1 VSYTFGRM
9 PAAAPR
15 PIVIAV
21 MGVLRSWL
29 LPALLAACQAALW
42 PGLPLLLDR
51 PLDRV
56 EVAAALAATA
66 LATTALG
73 WRRRAPVGAL
83 VVITP
88 ALTLGLVATPR
99 DSLVVLLFADV
110 IALYSVGAR
119 RPARVTFAVTVA
131 LIVWQAAVG
140 VVLYRDA
147 RDYIGNVV
155 LGVVMYLLAAGLGRS
170 RRRWRAARREAAD
183 RLARAEADRR
193 QASVQERQRL
203 ARELH
208 DVSAHHLTSIVVTA
222 TAAQRLAARRPE
234 LAGEALEFAA
244 RTGRETQSALHR
256 LVAVM
261 RGVEMEGGSGLGHR
275 IEELAA
281 GFAALGQPVTTRL
294 SADGV
299 AGPVGEAAYGIV
311 REALTNALRHA
322 PGGPVEVAL
331 YQRGGAVE
339 VLVTNGAATAP
350 AAGGLGS
357 GRGMEGMRERARS
370 TGGTLDA
377 GPEPDGGW
385 RVRALLPESAASTME
400 RPPRRVRGPRL
411 ADIAIALAA
420 AALPVSLMLVPDPTM
435 PRVDVSAAAFA
446 TLLTGAHALPLL
458 WRRRA
463 PWLVLGVVLATTALW
478 PVVAGLRLLP
488 DSSLAALF
496 AGIGADLVAVYAV
509 AAYGRPRHLTWLSM
523 PLAAGVHG
531 AITLL
536 TLALDGSPMGQ
547 PIAPSTMAVLVVPA
561 AAPYLL
567 LVAPVWT
574 AGFLA
579 RLRREGVVS
588 RERRAVAASTAG
600 AVELAYAERLRI
612 AAGLRAAVLRHA
624 AQVTE
629 AAEAG
634 RLDAVLESARAALGA
649 MRELL
654 GDLRVD
660 PERAP
665 QPTAAAIDALCRE
678 VRAAGRPVEL
688 HSPAPAP
695 ALPPAVDVSAYRV
708 VETALGAGD
717 ECPAR
722 VTLGYGPSDLRITV
736 TGVPSA
742 TAGPVAAGLRARV
755 TAIGGRMT
763 VDPAGT
769 MDVWLPSRS

>member
-1 VSYTFGRM
+1 
-9 PAAAPR
+9 
-15 PIVIAV
+15 

-29 LPALLAACQAALW
+29 LPALLAAGQAALW

-51 PLDRV
+51 PVDRV

-66 LATTALG
+66 LACGALE
-73 WRRRAPVGAL
+73 WRRRSPVGAL
-83 VVITP
+83 FVIMP
-88 ALTLGLVATPR
+88 ALTLGLLATPR
-99 DSLVVLLFADV
+99 DSLVVLLFADA

-131 LIVWQAAVG
+131 LMAWQATIG
-140 VVLYRDA
+140 LVLYRDF
-147 RDYIGNVV
+147 REYTGNVV
-155 LGVVMYLLAAGLGRS
+155 IGIVVYLLAAGLGRS
-170 RRRWRAARREAAD
+170 RRRWLAARRDAAD
-183 RLARAEADRR
+183 RLALAEADRR

-222 TAAQRLAARRPE
+222 TAAQRLAERRPE
-234 LAGEALEFAA
+234 LAAEALEFAA

-261 RGVEMEGGSGLGHR
+261 RGVELDAEVGIGHR

-281 GFAALGQPVTTRL
+281 GFAALGQPIDTRV
-294 SADGV
+294 SADPLT
-299 AGPVGEAAYGIV
+299 GPVGEAAYGIV

-322 PGGPVEVAL
+322 PGGAVEIALCRRDGGVEVMVA
-331 YQRGGAVE
+331 
-339 VLVTNGAATAP
+339 NGAGAGPA

-357 GRGMEGMRERARS
+357 GRGIEGMRERAAS
-370 TGGTLDA
+370 TGGTLEA
-377 GPEPDGGW
+377 GPAPGGGW
-385 RVRALLPESAASTME
+385 QVRAVLPDSPASTMD
-400 RPPRRVRGPRL
+400 RSLRRMRGPRL
-411 ADIAIALAA
+411 ADMAIALAA
-420 AALPVSLMLVPDPTM
+420 AVLPVALLLVPDPTM
-435 PRVDVSAAAFA
+435 PRVGVSAAALA
-446 TLLTGAHALPLL
+446 TMLMAAHALPLL

-463 PWLVLGVVLATTALW
+463 PWRVLGAVLATTALW
-478 PVVAGLRLLP
+478 PVVAGLELLP
-488 DSSLAALF
+488 ETALAALF

-509 AAYGRPRHLTWLSM
+509 AAYGRPRHLTWLSG
-523 PLAAGVHG
+523 PLAAGVQG
-531 AITLL
+531 AVTLL
-536 TLALDGSPMGQ
+536 TLALDGSLLGRPLEPATM
-547 PIAPSTMAVLVVPA
+547 PILLIPTAV
-561 AAPYLL
+561 PYLL
-567 LVAPVWT
+567 LVTPVWT

-624 AQVTE
+624 TRVTE
-629 AAEAG
+629 AAESG
-634 RLDAVLESARAALGA
+634 RLDAVLESARAALAA
-649 MRELL
+649 MRDLL

-665 QPTAAAIDALCRE
+665 QPTASAIDALCRDL
-678 VRAAGRPVEL
+678 RAAGRRVEL

-695 ALPPAVDVSAYRV
+695 VLPPAVDVSAYRV

-717 ECPAR
+717 AGPAK
-722 VTLGYGPSDLRITV
+722 VTLGYGPADLRITV

-755 TAIGGRMT
+755 AAIGGRMT
-763 VDPAGT
+763 VDQTGT
-769 MDVWLPSRS
+769 MDVWLPSQS

>member
-1 VSYTFGRM
+1 M
-9 PAAAPR
+9 PASYSAPYR
-15 PIVIAV
+15 HSV

-29 LPALLAACQAALW
+29 LPALLAAGQAALW
-42 PGLPLLLDR
+42 PGRPLLFDD
-51 PLDRV
+51 PVDRV
-56 EVAAALAATA
+56 EAAAALAAIA
-66 LATTALG
+66 LACGALQ
-73 WRRRAPVGAL
+73 WRLRAPVGAL
-83 VVITP
+83 AVIVP
-88 ALTLGLVATPR
+88 ALTLGLIATPR
-99 DSLVVLLFADV
+99 DSLVLLTFVDV

-119 RPARVTFAVTVA
+119 RPARVTAAVTVA
-131 LIVWQAAVG
+131 LVAWQG
-140 VVLYRDA
+140 TIGIFLYRGF
-147 RDYIGNVV
+147 REYVGNVV
-155 LGVVMYLLAAGLGRS
+155 LGIVVYLLAAGLGRS

-208 DVSAHHLTSIVVTA
+208 DVSAHHLTSIVVTV

-234 LAGEALEFAA
+234 LAAEALEFAG

-261 RGVEMEGGSGLGHR
+261 RGVELEGGSGLGHR

-294 SADGV
+294 SADSVG
-299 AGPVGEAAYGIV
+299 GPVGEAAYGIV

-331 YQRGGAVE
+331 CKRGGTVE
-339 VLVTNGAATAP
+339 VMIANGAGTGPAT
-350 AAGGLGS
+350 AGGLGA
-357 GRGMEGMRERARS
+357 GRGLTGMRERAVS

-400 RPPRRVRGPRL
+400 RSLRRVRGPRL
-411 ADIAIALAA
+411 ADIAIAIAA
-420 AALPVSLMLVPDPTM
+420 AALPVSLMLLPDPTM
-435 PRVDVSAAAFA
+435 PRVEGAAAALA
-446 TLLTGAHALPLL
+446 TMLAVAHALPLL

-463 PWLVLGVVLATTALW
+463 PWAVLGAVLATTALW
-478 PVVAGLRLLP
+478 PLVAGLELLP
-488 DSSLAALF
+488 TGALAALF

-509 AAYGRPRHLTWLSM
+509 AAYGRPRHLTWLSA

-531 AITLL
+531 AVTLL
-536 TLALDGSPMGQ
+536 TLALDGWLIEQ
-547 PIAPSTMAVLVVPA
+547 PIAPAPMAVLLAPTAV
-561 AAPYLL
+561 PYLL
-567 LVAPVWT
+567 LGAPVWT
-574 AGFLA
+574 AGFLI
-579 RLRREGVVS
+579 RLRREGVVA

-629 AAEAG
+629 AAEGG
-634 RLDAVLESARAALGA
+634 RLDAVLESARAALAA
-649 MRELL
+649 MRDLL

-665 QPTAAAIDALCRE
+665 QPTAAAIDALCRDL
-678 VRAAGRPVEL
+678 RAAGRRVEL

-695 ALPPAVDVSAYRV
+695 TLPPAVDVSAYRV

-717 ECPAR
+717 AGPAR
-722 VTLGYGPSDLRITV
+722 VTLGYGPADLRITV

-755 TAIGGRMT
+755 AAIGGRMT
-763 VDPAGT
+763 VDQTGT
-769 MDVWLPSRS
+769 MDVWLPARP

>member
-1 VSYTFGRM
+1 
-9 PAAAPR
+9 
-15 PIVIAV
+15 

-29 LPALLAACQAALW
+29 LPALLAAGQAALW
-42 PGLPLLLDR
+42 PGLPLLRDQ

-66 LATTALG
+66 LAAVALG
-73 WRRRAPVGAL
+73 WRRRAPVAAL
-83 VVITP
+83 AVIMP

-99 DSLVVLLFADV
+99 DSLILLIFADV

-119 RPARVTFAVTVA
+119 RPARVTFAATVVLVA
-131 LIVWQAAVG
+131 WQAAVG
-140 VVLYRDA
+140 IFLYQDFRE
-147 RDYIGNVV
+147 YIGNVV
-155 LGVVMYLLAAGLGRS
+155 IGIVVYLLAAGLGRS
-170 RRRWRAARREAAD
+170 RRRWLAARREAAD
-183 RLARAEADRR
+183 RLALAEADRR

-208 DVSAHHLTSIVVTA
+208 DVSAHHLTSIVVTV
-222 TAAQRLAARRPE
+222 TAAQRLAERRPE
-234 LAGEALEFAA
+234 LAAEALEFAA
-244 RTGRETQSALHR
+244 RTGLETQSALHR

-261 RGVEMEGGSGLGHR
+261 RGVELDGGAGVGRR

-281 GFAALGQPVTTRL
+281 GFAALGQPIDTRVSVDPL
-294 SADGV
+294 

-331 YQRGGAVE
+331 CRHGDAVE
-339 VLVTNGAATAP
+339 VVVANGAGAGPA

-357 GRGMEGMRERARS
+357 GRGIEGMRERAAS
-370 TGGTLDA
+370 TGGTLEA
-377 GPEPDGGW
+377 GPEPGGGW
-385 RVRALLPESAASTME
+385 RVRALLPESPASTMD
-400 RPPRRVRGPRL
+400 RSVRRMRGPRL
-411 ADIAIALAA
+411 ADVAIALAA
-420 AALPVSLMLVPDPTM
+420 GVLPVALMLIPDPTM
-435 PRVDVSAAAFA
+435 PRVDVAGAALA
-446 TLLTGAHALPLL
+446 TMLTAAHALPLL

-463 PWLVLGVVLATTALW
+463 PWLVLGAVLATTALW
-478 PVVAGLRLLP
+478 PLVAGLELLP
-488 DSSLAALF
+488 ETALAALF

-509 AAYGRPRHLTWLSM
+509 AAYGRPRHLTWLSGL
-523 PLAAGVHG
+523 LAAGVQG
-531 AITLL
+531 AATLL
-536 TLALDGSPMGQ
+536 TLALDGWLLDRPLY
-547 PIAPSTMAVLVVPA
+547 PATMPLLLIPT

-567 LVAPVWT
+567 LVVPVWT

-624 AQVTE
+624 ARVTE

-634 RLDAVLESARAALGA
+634 RLDAVLESARAALAA
-649 MRELL
+649 MRDLL

-660 PERAP
+660 AERAP
-665 QPTAAAIDALCRE
+665 QPTAAAIDTLCRDLS
-678 VRAAGRPVEL
+678 AAGRRVEL

-695 ALPPAVDVSAYRV
+695 VLPPAVDVSAYRV

-717 ECPAR
+717 AGPAR
-722 VTLGYGPSDLRITV
+722 VTLGYGPADLRITV

-755 TAIGGRMT
+755 AAIGGRMT
-763 VDPAGT
+763 VDQAGT
-769 MDVWLPSRS
+769 MDIWLPSRS

>member
-1 VSYTFGRM
+1 M
-9 PAAAPR
+9 PATPSAPYR
-15 PIVIAV
+15 HTV

-51 PLDRV
+51 PVDRV

-66 LATTALG
+66 LAAIALG

-83 VVITP
+83 AVIVP

-99 DSLVVLLFADV
+99 DSLIVLVFADV

-119 RPARVTFAVTVA
+119 RPARVTFAVTVT
-131 LIVWQAAVG
+131 LTVWQGAVG
-140 VVLYRDA
+140 AFLYGDFREWV
-147 RDYIGNVV
+147 GNVV
-155 LGVVMYLLAAGLGRS
+155 IGVVVYLLAAGLGRS
-170 RRRWRAARREAAD
+170 RRRWLAARREAAD
-183 RLARAEADRR
+183 RLALAEADRR

-208 DVSAHHLTSIVVTA
+208 DVSAHHLTSIVVTV
-222 TAAQRLAARRPE
+222 TAAQRLAERRPE
-234 LAGEALEFAA
+234 LAAEALEFAA
-244 RTGRETQSALHR
+244 RTGRETESALHR

-261 RGVEMEGGSGLGHR
+261 RGVELDGGAGAAHR

-281 GFAALGQPVTTRL
+281 GFAALGQPVETRL
-294 SADGV
+294 DV
-299 AGPVGEAAYGIV
+299 DPLTGPVGEAAYGIV

-331 YQRGGAVE
+331 CRRDGVVE
-339 VLVTNGAATAP
+339 VVVANGASAGPA

-357 GRGMEGMRERARS
+357 GRGIEGMRERAAS
-370 TGGTLDA
+370 TGGTLEA
-377 GPEPDGGW
+377 GPEPAGGW

-400 RPPRRVRGPRL
+400 RSVRRMRGPRL
-411 ADIAIALAA
+411 ADVAIALAA
-420 AALPVSLMLVPDPTM
+420 AALPVALIMVPDPTM
-435 PRVDVSAAAFA
+435 PRVDAAAA
-446 TLLTGAHALPLL
+446 ALAAMLTAAHALPLL

-463 PWLVLGVVLATTALW
+463 PWRVLGVVLATTALW
-478 PVVAGLRLLP
+478 PLVAGLDLLP
-488 DSSLAALF
+488 EAALAALF

-509 AAYGRPRHLTWLSM
+509 AAYARPRHLTWLSG
-523 PLAAGVHG
+523 PLAASVQG
-531 AITLL
+531 AAMLL
-536 TLALDGSPMGQ
+536 TLALDGSLLEQ
-547 PIAPSTMAVLVVPA
+547 PITPSVMAVLLVPA
-561 AAPYLL
+561 TAPYLL

-574 AGFLA
+574 TGFLA

-624 AQVTE
+624 SEVTE
-629 AAEAG
+629 AAESG
-634 RLDAVLESARAALGA
+634 RLDVVLESARAALAA
-649 MRELL
+649 MRDLL

-665 QPTAAAIDALCRE
+665 QPTAAAIDALCRDL
-678 VRAAGRPVEL
+678 RAAGRRVEL

-695 ALPPAVDVSAYRV
+695 LLPPAVDVSAYRV

-717 ECPAR
+717 AGPAR
-722 VTLGYGPSDLRITV
+722 VTLGYGPADLRITV

-755 TAIGGRMT
+755 AAIGGRMT
-763 VDPAGT
+763 VDPTGT

>member
-1 VSYTFGRM
+1 
-9 PAAAPR
+9 
-15 PIVIAV
+15 
-21 MGVLRSWL
+21 MGVLRSWV
-29 LPALLAACQAALW
+29 LPALLAAGQAALW
-42 PGLPLLLDR
+42 PGLPLLLGTSV
-51 PLDRV
+51 DRV

-66 LATTALG
+66 LACTALG
-73 WRRRAPVGAL
+73 WRLRAPVGAL
-83 VVITP
+83 AVIIP

-99 DSLVVLLFADV
+99 DSLVVLIFADV

-119 RPARVTFAVTVA
+119 RPVRVTFAVTVV
-131 LIVWQAAVG
+131 LIAWQAAIG
-140 VVLYRDA
+140 LFLYRDP
-147 RDYIGNVV
+147 RDYLGNIVI
-155 LGVVMYLLAAGLGRS
+155 GVVVYLLAAGLGRS

-183 RLARAEADRR
+183 RLARAEADRQ

-208 DVSAHHLTSIVVTA
+208 DVSAHHLTSIVVTV
-222 TAAQRLAARRPE
+222 TAAQRLAARQPE

-244 RTGRETQSALHR
+244 RTGRETESALHR

-261 RGVEMEGGSGLGHR
+261 RGVELEGGSGLGHR

-294 SADGV
+294 SVDSL
-299 AGPVGEAAYGIV
+299 AGPVADAAYGIV

-322 PGGPVEVAL
+322 PGGAVEVAL
-331 YQRGGAVE
+331 CQRGGAVE
-339 VLVTNGAATAP
+339 VLVANGAATAP
-350 AAGGLGS
+350 AAAGGLGS
-357 GRGMEGMRERARS
+357 GRGMAGMRERAAS

-377 GPEPDGGW
+377 GPDPDGGW

-400 RPPRRVRGPRL
+400 RSLRRVRGPRL

-420 AALPVSLMLVPDPTM
+420 AALPVALMLVPDPTM
-435 PRVDVSAAAFA
+435 PRVDGAAAA
-446 TLLTGAHALPLL
+446 LAALLTAAHALPLL

-463 PWLVLGVVLATTALW
+463 PWLVLGAVLSTTALW

-509 AAYGRPRHLTWLSM
+509 AAYGRPRHLTWLSI

-531 AITLL
+531 AVTLL
-536 TLALDGSPMGQ
+536 TFALDGWLMGQ
-547 PIAPSTMAVLVVPA
+547 PIAPAPMGVLLVPTS
-561 AAPYLL
+561 APYLL
-567 LVAPVWT
+567 LAAPVCV
-574 AGFLA
+574 AGFVA

-588 RERRAVAASTAG
+588 RERRAVAASTAS

-629 AAEAG
+629 AAEGG
-634 RLDAVLESARAALGA
+634 RLDAVLESARAALAA
-649 MRELL
+649 MRDLL

-660 PERAP
+660 PERTP

-678 VRAAGRPVEL
+678 LRAAGRRVEL
-688 HSPAPAP
+688 DSPAPVP
-695 ALPPAVDVSAYRV
+695 MLPPAVDVSAYRV

-717 ECPAR
+717 DGPAR
-722 VTLGYGPSDLRITV
+722 VTLGYGPADLRITV

-755 TAIGGRMT
+755 AAIGGRMT
-763 VDPAGT
+763 VDQTGT
-769 MDVWLPSRS
+769 MDVWLPSGT

>member
-1 VSYTFGRM
+1 
-9 PAAAPR
+9 
-15 PIVIAV
+15 

-29 LPALLAACQAALW
+29 LPALLAAGQAALW
-42 PGLPLLLDR
+42 PGLPLLLDQ
-51 PLDRV
+51 PVDRV

-66 LATTALG
+66 LAVTALG

-83 VVITP
+83 AVILP

-99 DSLVVLLFADV
+99 DSLVLLIFADV

-119 RPARVTFAVTVA
+119 RPARITFAVTVV
-131 LIVWQAAVG
+131 LIAWQATVG
-140 VVLYRDA
+140 TFLYRDF
-147 RDYIGNVV
+147 REYIGNVV
-155 LGVVMYLLAAGLGRS
+155 IGIVVYLLAAGLGRS
-170 RRRWRAARREAAD
+170 RRRWLAARREAAD
-183 RLARAEADRR
+183 RLALAEADRR

-208 DVSAHHLTSIVVTA
+208 DVSAHHLTSIVVTV
-222 TAAQRLAARRPE
+222 TAAQRLAERRPE
-234 LAGEALEFAA
+234 LAAEALQFAA
-244 RTGRETQSALHR
+244 RTGRETESALHR

-261 RGVEMEGGSGLGHR
+261 RGVELDGGGGMAHR

-281 GFAALGQPVTTRL
+281 GFAALGQPVETRL
-294 SADGV
+294 EADPLT
-299 AGPVGEAAYGIV
+299 GPVGEAAYGIV

-331 YQRGGAVE
+331 CRRDGVVE
-339 VLVTNGAATAP
+339 VVVANGASAGPA

-357 GRGMEGMRERARS
+357 GRGIEGMRERAAS
-370 TGGTLDA
+370 TGGTLEA
-377 GPEPDGGW
+377 GPEPAGGW
-385 RVRALLPESAASTME
+385 RVRALLPDSAVSTME
-400 RPPRRVRGPRL
+400 RSVRRTRGPRL

-420 AALPVSLMLVPDPTM
+420 GALPVALTMVPDPTM
-435 PRVDVSAAAFA
+435 PRVGAAAA
-446 TLLTGAHALPLL
+446 ALAAMLMAAHALPLL

-463 PWLVLGVVLATTALW
+463 PWQVLGAVLATTALW
-478 PVVAGLRLLP
+478 PLVAGLDLLP
-488 DSSLAALF
+488 EAALAALF

-509 AAYGRPRHLTWLSM
+509 AAYARTRHLTWLAG
-523 PLAAGVHG
+523 PLAASVQG
-531 AITLL
+531 AAMLL
-536 TLALDGSPMGQ
+536 TLALDGSLLEQ
-547 PIAPSTMAVLVVPA
+547 PIAPSVMAVLLVPA
-561 AAPYLL
+561 TAPYLL

-579 RLRREGVVS
+579 RLRRDGVVS
-588 RERRAVAASTAG
+588 RERQAVAASTAG

-624 AQVTE
+624 ARVTE

-634 RLDAVLESARAALGA
+634 RLDAVLESARAALAA
-649 MRELL
+649 MRDLL

-660 PERAP
+660 AERAP
-665 QPTAAAIDALCRE
+665 QPTAAAIDALCRDL
-678 VRAAGRPVEL
+678 RAAGRRVDL

-695 ALPPAVDVSAYRV
+695 LLPPAVDVSAYRV

-717 ECPAR
+717 AGPAR
-722 VTLGYGPSDLRITV
+722 VTLGYGPADLRITV

-755 TAIGGRMT
+755 AAIGGRMT
-763 VDPAGT
+763 VDPTGT